1 MTKSKY
7 DSKAN
12 TFDVLLILMQSQQEL
27 VEKYDNF
34 N

>member
-7 DSKAN
+7 DSKTN